1 MDDIWVILGSIVLMV
16 LSSLSSAKKKKGGN
30 TSSVDTEQEEQ
41 KPISEEDIFPMEDIF
56 STQMQEI
63 NNEVEEKFEANA
75 DLYQATERD
84 IENDIVE
91 EPKNEISNGNFNEVV
106 EFDLRKAVIYST
118 ILENP
123 YIKTEKNK

>member
-30 TSSVDTEQEEQ
+30 TSSVDIEQEEQ

-63 NNEVEEKFEANA
+63 NNEVEEKFESNVE
-75 DLYQATERD
+75 DLYQARE
-84 IENDIVE
+84 IEQDIVK
-91 EPKNEISNGNFNEVV
+91 EPKNETTYGKSDEKV
-106 EFDLRKAVIYST
+106 EFDLRKAIIYST